1 MTAATAQAMSQT
13 EAGEALRA
21 AIQKVATGPEYSK
34 DLPYE
39 EARRVM
45 AAILSGHADPVQAG
59 VYLIALRMKRETD
72 DENRASLQAILETT
86 NQAEAAVDE
95 VLDIADPYDGFT
107 RGLPV
112 SPFLPAVLAAL
123 GVPAF
128 SHGLETVGPK
138 YGITHRKVLRAAGVD
153 VDRDPAEVA
162 AQLADPDI
170 GWGYVDQSR
179 FCPPLHALLPL
190 RERIVKRPVIT
201 TVEVLAHPIRGR
213 HRTHFMTG
221 YVHKP
226 YPRIY
231 AMLARHA
238 GFDSLLLVRGVEGGV
253 IPSLKQASVAWQY
266 HGTEEEKPWEVA
278 PRPLGIESD
287 TRAVPLPREYQVATD
302 PAAVGPGFDVDRAAQ
317 AAAEVGLA
325 ALDGAGGPAR
335 DALVYAGALALRHL
349 GRYATSLEAAQ
360 AVRQVLAS
368 GEAKARFEA
377 APRISH

>member
-1 MTAATAQAMSQT
+1 MTTETAGIPT
-13 EAGEALRA
+13 EEAVRDTLRA

-39 EARRVM
+39 EATGVM
-45 AAILSGHADPVQAG
+45 RALLSGDADPVQAG

-72 DENRASLQAILETT
+72 DENRGSLQAILEATDR
-86 NQAEAAVDE
+86 AEAAVDE
-95 VLDIADPYDGFT
+95 LLDIADPYDGFT

-153 VDRDPAEVA
+153 VDRTPEQVA

-179 FCPPLHALLPL
+179 FCAPLYALLPL
-190 RERIVKRPVIT
+190 RQRIVKRPVLT
-201 TVEVLAHPIRGR
+201 TVEVLAHPIRAR
-213 HRTHFMTG
+213 RKTHFMSG

-231 AMLARHA
+231 ALLARHT
-238 GFDSLLLVRGVEGGV
+238 GFDSMLLVRGVEGGIV
-253 IPSLKQASVAWQY
+253 PSLKQASVAWHY
-266 HGTEEEKPWEVA
+266 HAGGEERPWEVE
-278 PRPLGIESD
+278 PQPLGIESQ
-287 TRAVPLPREYQVATD
+287 TRAVPLPPRFQVPTAPD
-302 PAAVGPGFDVDRAAQ
+302 AIGPGFDVDEAAQ
-317 AAAEVGLA
+317 AAAEAGLE

-335 DALVYAGALALRHL
+335 DSLVYAGALALKHL
-349 GRYATSLEAAQ
+349 GRYPTLLAAAQ
-360 AVRQVLAS
+360 AVREVLAS
-368 GEAKARFEA
+368 GAAKARFEA
-377 APRISH
+377 APRSSH